1 MIPESRHWVKVDQEG
16 PKKGTEKYSLRG
28 IAEQPTGCYTGSG
41 EFQLGLV
48 SFGEVEMEK
57 VPRAVG
63 EGSRESAVEP
73 AGGLL
78 TAKEAANYL
87 RISLFTL
94 RKIEQQGMIVP
105 YRTPGGHRRYSIEML
120 NEYLERSR
128 LAPPVD

>member
-1 MIPESRHWVKVDQEG
+1 M
-16 PKKGTEKYSLRG
+16 
-28 IAEQPTGCYTGSG
+28 
-41 EFQLGLV
+41 
-48 SFGEVEMEK
+48 
-57 VPRAVG
+57 
-63 EGSRESAVEP
+63 EP

-78 TAKEAANYL
+78 TAKESANYL